1 MPQSRKRGS
10 KTYRLNYSFINDE
23 PTSAIQILDNPAEIK
38 IQANDKSFIT
48 VREGGV
54 SFSAGIGNQFNFQGL
69 PQNFRYGGMLQD
81 LPFPLSIIPTT
92 PFTPWPNQIIAPPLA
107 PIMDTLRLVTGIASF
122 FV

>member
-1 MPQSRKRGS
+1 MGQPRKRKT
-10 KTYRLNYSFINDE
+10 KTYRLSHSFIDAD
-23 PTSAIQILDNPAEIK
+23 PTAAIQILDSPAEIK
-38 IQANDKSFIT
+38 IQANDKTFVTI
-48 VREGGV
+48 REGGV

-69 PQNFRYGGMLQD
+69 PQNMRYAGMLCD

-92 PFTPWPNQIIAPPLA
+92 PFTPWPKQIICPPLA